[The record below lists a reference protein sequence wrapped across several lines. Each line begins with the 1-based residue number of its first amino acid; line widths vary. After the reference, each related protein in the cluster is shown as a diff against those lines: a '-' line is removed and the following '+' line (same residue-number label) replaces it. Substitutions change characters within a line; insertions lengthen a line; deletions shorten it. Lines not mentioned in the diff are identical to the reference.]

1 MNIQLNFSY
10 IFNAIFRKWK
20 ADVECSSNGHVGSSH
35 QDVCKGH
42 ISALKINLSNEA
54 IVDSSVTSPKVATRC
69 DIGKL

>member
-54 IVDSSVTSPKVATRC
+54 IVVF
-69 DIGKL
+69 